1 MTILLALL
9 LTGPSCSSSTD
20 TVKIGAVLPL
30 TGDMS
35 HVGQTNQKAIQL
47 ALEQLPVGQYRY
59 DIMFEDGKMDS
70 AASLSAATKLVES
83 DGASALI
90 TIGSNAGS
98 VVSPYAESKG
108 VIHIGV
114 ASNPSIASGR
124 YNFIHQTL
132 PPEETKLFASEMHS
146 RGLKRVAMIVLNQ
159 QGTIAIADDLKR
171 RLNGTEATVVFED
184 VHDKGTTDF
193 KSILLKAEDTNPD
206 IYLLE
211 TFSPEVEIL
220 KKQMGEMG
228 ITVPVS
234 GIQSIEFSKQPALF
248 EGVWYVSTA
257 DVNDKFRGEYVARWG
272 EQPGF
277 VAGNSYDALKLIVN
291 AFEKSSLKEG
301 AVTELAETH
310 GFNGA
315 LGELNV
321 LEEGIVSSKATV
333 RQVVNGT
340 FVTVR

>member
-1 MTILLALL
+1 M
-9 LTGPSCSSSTD
+9 GSSCSSSPETI
-20 TVKIGAVLPL
+20 KIGAVLPL

-35 HVGQTNQKAIQL
+35 HVGQTNQKALQL
-47 ALEQLPVGQYRY
+47 ALEQLPVGRY
-59 DIMFEDGKMDS
+59 KYEAVFEDGKMDS
-70 AASLSAATKLVES
+70 AASLSAAAKLVEV
-83 DGASALI
+83 DGVSALI

-98 VVSPYAESKG
+98 VVSPYAESNK
-108 VIHIGV
+108 VIHIGM
-114 ASNPSIASGR
+114 ASNPLIASGR

-132 PPEETKLFASEMHS
+132 PPEETKLFASELHS
-146 RGLKRVAMIVLNQ
+146 RGLKRVAILVLNQ

-193 KSILLKAEDTNPD
+193 KSILLKAEAAKPD

-220 KKQMGEMG
+220 KKQMDEMG

-234 GIQSIEFSKQPALF
+234 GIQSIEFSKQPSLF

-257 DVNDKFRGEYVARWG
+257 DVNDNFRDEYYGRWG

-291 AFEKSSLKEG
+291 AFEKSSSKEG
-301 AVTELAETH
+301 AVSELAGTR

-321 LEEGIVSSKATV
+321 LEDGIVSSKATV